1 MGYFADAEGFNL
13 RRLLGGASVGG
24 STVRHAEACATRR
37 IMTRG
42 RPKAIA
48 ASDPFSTSVIECRLG
63 GARHRAGGDGS

>member
-1 MGYFADAEGFNL
+1 
-13 RRLLGGASVGG
+13 
-24 STVRHAEACATRR
+24 
-37 IMTRG
+37 MTRG